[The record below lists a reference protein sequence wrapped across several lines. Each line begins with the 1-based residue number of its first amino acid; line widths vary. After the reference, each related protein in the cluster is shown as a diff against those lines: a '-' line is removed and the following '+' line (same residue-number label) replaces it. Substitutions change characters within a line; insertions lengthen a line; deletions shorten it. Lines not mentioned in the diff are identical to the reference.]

1 VEKALWEIDGRRF
14 FRDIYDK
21 KEFFMKS
28 ARRLFQLCLF
38 LFFVT
43 GLPSWAQ
50 GPPPPPVAVSAV
62 VQKNIRESV
71 VLVGTATS
79 RVTSLLASEAEG
91 LVEKLYVEEGAAVKK
106 GQVLARLR
114 SSTLKIQLTLA
125 RAARKEAQERYLQ
138 AKAELERSE
147 KLRRSQSISEKKFLD
162 DRFETMAWEQR
173 VIQREAEVS
182 RLRDLLSKKTIVSP
196 FSGFVARKH
205 TEVGQWVE
213 RGGGIVTL
221 IDLSYIHVVAQ
232 VPERYIDRV
241 LMGDQASVTIDALGS
256 KTFLGKI
263 ISVNPEGDREARTF
277 PVKVQ
282 VKNEGFQIK
291 SGMLSHVSFSLGK
304 SYPAIL
310 VSKDAL
316 VTRDNQKFV
325 FVYQNDTVKMVRL
338 NVKGYHG
345 GMAEVSGNLKAGFLV
360 VTRGNERLRDGQ
372 KVRIIREPGRRQ

>member
-1 VEKALWEIDGRRF
+1 MKSTRRF
-14 FRDIYDK
+14 FH
-21 KEFFMKS
+21 
-28 ARRLFQLCLF
+28 LCLF
-38 LFFVT
+38 LFFIS
-43 GLPSWAQ
+43 GPPSWAQ
-50 GPPPPPVAVSAV
+50 GPPPSPVAVSAV

-71 VLVGTATS
+71 ILVGTATS
-79 RVTSLLASEAEG
+79 RVTSLLASEVEG
-91 LVEKLYVEEGAAVKK
+91 LVEKLYVEEGDAVKK

-125 RAARKEAQERYLQ
+125 RATRKEAQERYLQ

-173 VIQREAEVS
+173 VIQRDAEVS
-182 RLRDLLSKKTIVSP
+182 RLMDLLSKKTIVAP

-221 IDLSYIHVVAQ
+221 IDLGYIHVVAQ
-232 VPERYIDRV
+232 VPERYIGRV
-241 LMGDQASVTIDALGS
+241 LMGDRASVTVDVLGN
-256 KTFLGKI
+256 KTFSGKI
-263 ISVNPEGDREARTF
+263 ISVNPEGDRETRTF

-291 SGMLSHVSFSLGK
+291 SGMLSHISLSLGK

-325 FVYQNDTVKMVRL
+325 FVYQDDTVKMVRL
-338 NVKGYHG
+338 KVKGYHG
-345 GMAEVSGNLKAGFLV
+345 GMADVSGNLRAGLLV